1 MSELDK
7 LIKKYCPNGVEYKE
21 LNDVVI
27 SLNTGLNPRNFF
39 KLNTED
45 AENYYVTI
53 REMCNGKI
61 RFTDKTDRINEEAI
75 NLCNNRSNLEEG
87 DVLFSGTGT
96 IGETVVIC
104 ETPYNWN
111 IKEGIYSI
119 KPNQSY
125 IISSFL
131 SYLLVSS
138 EIKKSYLKKVAGGTV
153 KSIPMVELKKI
164 KIPVPPL
171 EVQREIVR
179 ILDSF
184 TLLTAELTAELTARK
199 KQYEY
204 YRNELLSNKIELCSS
219 SKLSDIAEIYDGTH
233 QTPEYKT
240 QGIPFIS
247 VENINDIY
255 SSSKYISVDAYNKY
269 RVKPMA
275 GDVFMTRIG
284 SIGKCAIMTKDEDL
298 AYYVSLALIRPNRN
312 ILDSRYLRH
321 YIESSLGTKELSKRT
336 LHNAVPIKIN
346 KDDIGKIIVKY
357 PKLELQ
363 IKIANV
369 LDNFDAICSDLNIG
383 LPAEIEARKKQY
395 EYYRDL
401 LLTFAETG
409 NIIATDSGQRTADSG
424 QRTADSG
431 QR

>member
-184 TLLTAELTAELTARK
+184 TLLTAELTARK

-346 KDDIGKIIVKY
+346 KDDIGKIIVK
-357 PKLELQ
+357 PELFMS
-363 IKIANV
+363 I
-369 LDNFDAICSDLNIG
+369 
-383 LPAEIEARKKQY
+383 
-395 EYYRDL
+395 
-401 LLTFAETG
+401 
-409 NIIATDSGQRTADSG
+409 
-424 QRTADSG
+424 
-431 QR
+431 